1 MALTWA
7 CQPFTTVDAVLN
19 TPCACPMEDADPI
32 ATWIDMASDVLYY
45 LSDGYVTGVCT
56 TTARPVTHHD
66 RCFPRTVG
74 PWVDSGWRGC
84 CEYGPRLHL
93 RTPSAVVHEVKI
105 DGDVVDPDEYALVD
119 GYWLIRRNDSW
130 PVRNNLSEPDT
141 EDGTWS
147 INYSWGDA
155 PDYLVQQAA
164 IEMTCELAKYSGVG
178 SSEVFP
184 PGVITANVQG
194 ATVAIEDFAAAA
206 MEGREL
212 MPKVAR
218 FIAMYGGR
226 GQSAHV
232 FSPEIEAYRLVQM
245 NYFS

>member
-1 MALTWA
+1 MTLQWA
-7 CQPFTTVDAVLN
+7 CQPFTTVDAVLDA
-19 TPCACPMEDADPI
+19 PCGCPMEAADPI
-32 ATWIDMASDVLYY
+32 ETWIDMASDVLYY

-56 TTARPVTHHD
+56 ATARPVTSHD
-66 RCFPRTVG
+66 HCLPRTIG
-74 PWVDSGWRGC
+74 PWAFSGWRGC
-84 CEYGPRLHL
+84 CEYGPRLYL
-93 RTPSAVVHEVKI
+93 RSPNPVVHEVKF
-105 DGDVVDPDEYALVD
+105 DGAVLDPEEYALVD
-119 GYWLIRRNDSW
+119 DYWLIRRHASW

-147 INYSWGDA
+147 INYSWGNA
-155 PDYLVQQAA
+155 ADYITEQAA
-164 IEMTCELAKYSGVG
+164 IEMTCELAKYAGVG

-194 ATVAIEDFAAAA
+194 ATASLEGFAEAV

-218 FIAMYGGR
+218 FIARYGGR

-232 FSPEIEAYRLVQM
+232 FSPEIEAYRLLELT
-245 NYFS
+245 YFS